1 MPTSYK
7 AIDMKLV
14 GQTAL
19 ITGGG
24 RGIGLEVTKLLVD
37 RGASVHIVGREIETL
52 MEISACHPD
61 QIFTYAADL
70 SEKSAVDD
78 LITYVRKEIPDLS
91 ILINNAGS
99 QTEVNFFEDVPNETI
114 EIAREEIALN
124 MEAPIA
130 LSIGLL
136 RVLKTK
142 PNAAIVNITSA
153 LAIAPKQASPT
164 YCAAKSGL
172 RSFTKALRYQCQD
185 NAPHIQVT
193 EAIMAYVDTDM
204 TRGRSGIKITPQ
216 KAAQEVM
223 NGLEHGAD
231 EIWVGKARYLKI
243 LNRISPKIVERIL
256 R

>member
-1 MPTSYK
+1 MELSGRT
-7 AIDMKLV
+7 V
-14 GQTAL
+14 L

-24 RGIGLEVTKLLVD
+24 RGIGLEITKLLVD
-37 RGASVHIVGREIETL
+37 RGARVHIVGRDIDTLREI
-52 MEISACHPD
+52 AAFHPH
-61 QIFTYAADL
+61 QVFPYAADL
-70 SEKSAVDD
+70 RKKNAVDD
-78 LITYVRKEIPDLS
+78 LTTYVRKEIPDLS

-114 EIAREEIALN
+114 KVARDEISLN
-124 MEAPIA
+124 MEAPVA

-136 RVLKTK
+136 SVLRTK

-153 LAIAPKQASPT
+153 LAIAPKQASPP

-172 RSFTKALRYQCQD
+172 RSFTIALRYQCQD
-185 NAPHIQVT
+185 NAPHIQIT

-204 TRGRSGIKITPQ
+204 TKGRSGQKISPQ
-216 KAAQEVM
+216 QAAQEVM

-243 LNRISPKIVERIL
+243 LNRISPRLAERIL

>member
-1 MPTSYK
+1 
-7 AIDMKLV
+7 MKLA

-24 RGIGLEVTKLLVD
+24 RGIGLEITKLLVD
-37 RGASVHIVGREIETL
+37 RGARVHIVGRDIDTLREIAA
-52 MEISACHPD
+52 SHPD
-61 QIFTYAADL
+61 QVFTYAADL
-70 SEKSAVDD
+70 SKKNAIDD
-78 LITYVRKEIPDLS
+78 LITYIQEQIPGLS

-99 QTEVNFFEDVPNETI
+99 QTEVIFFEDASADTI

-130 LSIGLL
+130 LSIGVL

-172 RSFTKALRYQCQD
+172 RSFTKTLRYQCQD
-185 NAPHIQVT
+185 NAPHIQIT
-193 EAIMAYVDTDM
+193 EAIMAYVDTEM
-204 TRGRSGIKITPQ
+204 TKGRSGKKISPQ
-216 KAAQEVM
+216 QAAQEVM

-243 LNRISPKIVERIL
+243 LNRISPKLVERIL